1 MWYVY
6 IIGKNNKFYTGIT
19 TDIKN
24 RLRQHGKPPLIF
36 QELHRS
42 KEEAAKRE
50 REIKGWNRKKK
61 MQLMTKF
68 SR

>member
-42 KEEAAKRE
+42 RE